1 MNMRGDKAMK
11 KYTVT
16 LDERQMEMV
25 TIAMQSQMEIAYDVA
40 TDAREDAQKYDTD
53 GNKRKFEDCATDYF
67 VAVGINDLLRDAT
80 PNTDEGRVISS
91 KEFATDVSDYIDEQV
106 QSALEIIARELWLN
120 GYLKEQPCYGDF
132 EESAYGIRDGFISF
146 LQDMYGLVKS
156 DGKEF

>member
-1 MNMRGDKAMK
+1 MK
-11 KYTVT
+11 KYTIT

-40 TDAREDAQKYDTD
+40 NDARADAQKYGTD
-53 GNKRKFEDCATDYF
+53 GNRRKFEDCAADYF
-67 VAVGINDLLRDAT
+67 VAIGINELLRDAT

-106 QSALEIIARELWLN
+106 QSALEIIAKTLYLN
-120 GYLKEQPCYGDF
+120 GYMETEPHYGDF
-132 EESAYGIRDGFISF
+132 EESAYGIRDGFVSF